1 MPILITLKGFLSV
14 IQSTKPITINLF
26 NEKETPELLITFE
39 LAGYDALDDFLN
51 DDEVIKI
58 EFKTANT
65 INVTID
71 TSKNT

>member
-1 MPILITLKGFLSV
+1 MPILITLQGFLSV
-14 IQSTKPITINLF
+14 IKTTKPITINLF
-26 NEKETPELLITFE
+26 NETDALLITFE
-39 LAGYDALDDFLN
+39 LAGYDALDDFLA

-58 EFKTANT
+58 EFKTINT

>member
-1 MPILITLKGFLSV
+1 MENPITLEGFLSV
-14 IQSTKPITINLF
+14 IETSKSITINLF
-26 NEKETPELLITFE
+26 DEKDLLLISFE
-39 LAGYDALDDFLN
+39 LAGYAALDDFLC

-58 EFKTANT
+58 EFKTINT